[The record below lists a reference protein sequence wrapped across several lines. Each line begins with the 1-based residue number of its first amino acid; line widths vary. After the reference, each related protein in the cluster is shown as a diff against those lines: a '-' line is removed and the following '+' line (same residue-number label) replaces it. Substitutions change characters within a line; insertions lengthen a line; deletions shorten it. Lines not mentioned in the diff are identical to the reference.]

1 MPVGIHPIHHD
12 PHRSL
17 TFLNGRMELNA
28 ILDRLARMSGPSRFL
43 PLRDAQ
49 GRDAQGR
56 DAQGRDAQGRGQRA
70 ALRFAH
76 H

>member
-1 MPVGIHPIHHD
+1 
-12 PHRSL
+12 
-17 TFLNGRMELNA
+17 MELNA

-56 DAQGRDAQGRGQRA
+56 DAQGRGQRA